1 MSILEEVSLKWGG
14 FEVNVVST
22 FARFRNVSD
31 FSDVTLVCE
40 DGMQVEAHKVILASS
55 STFFMNILKKN
66 HPNPVIFMRGL
77 NLAELMAVV
86 DFLYFGEAKVLQEN
100 LDNFLVLAQ
109 DLGLEGLTG
118 NEKSDEGELDVEKLS
133 TTQKRGLGVKEE
145 SNQSRSGQKH
155 QSDVKIS
162 KESFKEEAYQKKT
175 GENGDITTP
184 DAQSVDKMIKSMME
198 IGETMTEGSQKG
210 KRTRI
215 CKECGK
221 EGTMSCIMN
230 HIEVSHLPLFL
241 LSVYFSPV
249 LCCLFY

>member
-1 MSILEEVSLKWGG
+1 MSIMEEVSLKWEG
-14 FEVNVVST
+14 FEDNVAST

-40 DGMQVEAHKVILASS
+40 DGTQVEAHRVILASS
-55 STFFMNILKKN
+55 STFFLNILKKN
-66 HPNPVIFMRGL
+66 HSNPVIFMWSM
-77 NLAELMAVV
+77 NIADLMAIV

-100 LDNFLVLAQ
+100 LDNFLALAQ
-109 DLGLEGLTG
+109 DLGLEGLSG
-118 NEKSDEGELDVEKLS
+118 NEKSEEGELGVENLS
-133 TTQKRGLGVKEE
+133 TTQTRSLGVKEE
-145 SNQSRSGQKH
+145 GNQPSSVQKH

-162 KESFKEEAYQKKT
+162 KEGEETYYPKT
-175 GENGDITTP
+175 GENGDITTR
-184 DAQSVDKMIKSMME
+184 DAQSLDKLVKSMME

-230 HIEVSHLPLFL
+230 HIEVRHKPAFVFLSLFQ
-241 LSVYFSPV
+241 
-249 LCCLFY
+249 